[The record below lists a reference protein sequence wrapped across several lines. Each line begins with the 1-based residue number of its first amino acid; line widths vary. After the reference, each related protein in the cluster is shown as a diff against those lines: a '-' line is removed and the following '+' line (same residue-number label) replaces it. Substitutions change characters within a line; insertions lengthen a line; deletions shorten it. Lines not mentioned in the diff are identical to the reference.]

1 VKCRDELTGTDSF
14 APPVKFERSV
24 CYGGGRG
31 QSEMHRHHVAE
42 WNAIAHRPT
51 QYITVSLAA
60 LD

>member
-1 VKCRDELTGTDSF
+1 LTGTDSF

-31 QSEMHRHHVAE
+31 QSEMHRHDVAE

>member
-1 VKCRDELTGTDSF
+1 
-14 APPVKFERSV
+14 
-24 CYGGGRG
+24 
-31 QSEMHRHHVAE
+31 MHRHDVAE